1 MIILNILPAVSAK
14 ATACNV
20 TTTVV
25 HLETGP
31 NFGGR
36 ISLEGAAED
45 AKAGPEEDSDQLEDC
60 SYEGDPSSGQTS
72 VVFTIDHARCAG
84 VRMNTTA
91 MRAFVVVQETL
102 PILTHS
108 TRRFL
113 VVCNFKPSTF
123 TVRAG

>member
-1 MIILNILPAVSAK
+1 M
-14 ATACNV
+14 

-31 NFGGR
+31 HFGGR
-36 ISLEGAAED
+36 ISLEGASAEVSSSSTTTEN
-45 AKAGPEEDSDQLEDC
+45 GEEEEFPAEPLEDC
-60 SYEGDPSSGQTS
+60 SYEGDPSSDRTS
-72 VVFTIDHARCAG
+72 VVFTIDHAKCAG
-84 VRMNTTA
+84 VRMNATA

-123 TVRAG
+123 TVQAG